1 MALTEQMIERNG
13 TAPAPPSFAAAPAN
27 EHRENSIPAVYETL
41 YLAGRP
47 PLKGFIRY
55 VRGHAV
61 EPPDDRVLAERWNDA
76 RRVVEQ
82 LTVDEA
88 GAADT
93 VTSTKLGPSWRPLLT
108 EFLRDPL
115 VRNGFNLVPTEIAL
129 VELDKLVVFQEHVDV
144 TFARAL
150 AERLGP
156 SPSDELLF
164 KTCLPFDH
172 PHPPVRWAKM
182 HGDKYVFMS
191 PSNDMRFLGPVPL
204 EAGNITG
211 CALPGSVVGLVG
223 LAVGFGSN
231 FMNAVRVGNR
241 IVLNNGT
248 HRAYA
253 LRRMGIEFAPC
264 IVQHCASREEL
275 DAIGSSDIHKGEA
288 LYLDHPRPPMLRDYL
303 DPRLH
308 MLMPVRRRLRQVTV
322 TFGTSEDFVPAM

>member
-1 MALTEQMIERNG
+1 MALIEQLIEQSE
-13 TAPAPPSFAAAPAN
+13 APAEALAATSPTAGDRHGAPG
-27 EHRENSIPAVYETL
+27 PQVYETL

-61 EPPDDRVLAERWNDA
+61 EPPDDGVLAERWNDA

-88 GAADT
+88 GAADNPG
-93 VTSTKLGPSWRPLLT
+93 SRKLGPSWHPLLK

-129 VELDKLVVFQEHVDV
+129 VELDKLVVYQEHVDV
-144 TFARAL
+144 TFARDL

-156 SPSDELLF
+156 SPSDEMLF
-164 KTCLPFDH
+164 RTCLPYDH

-211 CALPGSVVGLVG
+211 CELPGSVVGVVG

-253 LRRMGIEFAPC
+253 LRRMGIEYAPC

-288 LYLDHPRPPMLRDYL
+288 LYLDHPRPPMLRDYF
-303 DPRLH
+303 DARLH
-308 MLMPVRRRLRQVTV
+308 MVMPVRRRLRQVTV
-322 TFGTSEDFVPAM
+322 TFSTSEDFVPAM